1 MNILI
6 AFTSP
11 MKLTETKFTK
21 AEVLYHANVTSSQFN
36 NWVLRRYIPRLELG
50 FKLESLTRAKYSVL
64 IIAYCRLLNYHTG
77 PRKSAYVALLKQAFI
92 KIAKTDEFNPD
103 FVFAIDGWGKA
114 KDCGLFENS
123 QIARQLFSRQC
134 AIVPAGKTITTL
146 RETLDHD

>member
-6 AFTSP
+6 TFTNP

-21 AEVLYHANVTSSQFN
+21 AEVLHHANVSSTQFN
-36 NWVLRRYIPRLELG
+36 NWVLRGYIPRSVLG

-64 IIAYCRLLNYHTG
+64 IIAYCRSLNYHTG
-77 PRKSAYVALLKQAFI
+77 PRKSAYVALLKQVFSD
-92 KIAKTDEFNPD
+92 IAQTGEFSPD

-114 KDCGLFENS
+114 KDCGLFANS
-123 QIARQLFSRQC
+123 NIARQLFSRQC
-134 AIVPAGKTITTL
+134 AIVPAGKTLTIL